1 MRLAAFSRKPT
12 WIHMLS
18 LDYTLSTEGQH
29 AVRHRGAG
37 CDQVGVGLLRKT
49 SFVEL
54 VAVSLQLFLPST
66 LHFDARHCDI
76 DIASL
81 LSLV

>member
-1 MRLAAFSRKPT
+1 
-12 WIHMLS
+12 MLS

-54 VAVSLQLFLPST
+54 IAVSFRQLFLPFYST